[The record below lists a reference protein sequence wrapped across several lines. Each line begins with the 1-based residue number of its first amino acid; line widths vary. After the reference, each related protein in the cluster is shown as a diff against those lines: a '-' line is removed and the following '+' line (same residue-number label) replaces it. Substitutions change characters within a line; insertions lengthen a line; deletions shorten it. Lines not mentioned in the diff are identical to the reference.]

1 MQDERR
7 DYWAAFAIGAVLGV
21 GATLLL
27 KPEPSSAKK
36 ILYELETALKR
47 ARKRTGRA
55 GRRGLKKVRRTLH
68 KYR

>member
-27 KPEPSSAKK
+27 KPEPHSAKR
-36 ILYELETALKR
+36 ILYEIEPALQK
-47 ARKRTGRA
+47 ARKRTRQA
-55 GRRGLKKVRRTLH
+55 GRHGMKKVRRTLH